1 MGKHQ
6 SAVAISSVKG
16 FRQKNAYRLRRF
28 SRQNLQQMRAFFVTW
43 PICQTLSGKLS
54 LSQLAQVFVLLWSA
68 YVRLLSV
75 QDAHA
80 RQFYETEA
88 L

>member
-1 MGKHQ
+1 
-6 SAVAISSVKG
+6 
-16 FRQKNAYRLRRF
+16 
-28 SRQNLQQMRAFFVTW
+28 MRAFFVTW

>member
-54 LSQLAQVFVLLWSA
+54 LSQLAQVFVLPWSA